1 MKLQTLHKMLYE
13 TQIVVTGGRR
23 RPENG
28 KRLKGAYRVILLIVN
43 NHFIS
48 KNLNVFEKVVLHN
61 I

>member
-1 MKLQTLHKMLYE
+1 MQLQTLHKMLYE
-13 TQIVVTGGRR
+13 TEIVVTGGRR

-28 KRLKGAYRVILLIVN
+28 KRLKKAYRVILLIVK

-48 KNLNVFEKVVLHN
+48 KNLIVCEKVVLRT

>member
-1 MKLQTLHKMLYE
+1 MQLKTLHKMLYE
-13 TQIVVTGGRR
+13 TEIVVTGGRR

-48 KNLNVFEKVVLHN
+48 KKLIFFEKVVLRN